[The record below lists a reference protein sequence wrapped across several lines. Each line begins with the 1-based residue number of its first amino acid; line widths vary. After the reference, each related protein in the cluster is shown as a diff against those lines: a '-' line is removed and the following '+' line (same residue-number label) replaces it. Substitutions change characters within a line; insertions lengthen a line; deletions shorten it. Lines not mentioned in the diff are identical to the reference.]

1 MSKAIRIWDK
11 EAILPSVITVFS
23 ISLLAQ
29 IPHFYYLHE
38 IVQLNDW
45 STLPL
50 LIAFPI
56 FSSIGLSAVS
66 LLFSEFLMNRVR
78 DVKQR
83 KLFRYL
89 IRGSF
94 LSVIIYF
101 IIQILIVFFVFDA
114 SPALINALPDNKID
128 NITFKE
134 ILGVSLILIIGVFF
148 NPPTQIQVRRR
159 RK

>member
-11 EAILPSVITVFS
+11 EAVWPSVITVFS

-38 IVQLNDW
+38 IIKLNDW
-45 STLPL
+45 ATLPL

-66 LLFSEFLMNRVR
+66 LLFSEYLMNRVR
-78 DVKQR
+78 DTKQR
-83 KLFRYL
+83 KLFRFL
-89 IRGSF
+89 IRGS
-94 LSVIIYF
+94 LLTITIYF
-101 IIQILIVFFVFDA
+101 VIQILIIFFVFDA
-114 SPALINALPDNKID
+114 SPVLINALPDNVID

-134 ILGVSLILIIGVFF
+134 ILGVSLMLIIGIFV
-148 NPPTQIQVRRR
+148 NPPIQIQLRR

>member
-38 IVQLNDW
+38 IVKLNDW

-66 LLFSEFLMNRVR
+66 LLFSEYLMNRVR
-78 DVKQR
+78 DVRER

-101 IIQILIVFFVFDA
+101 VIQILIVFFVFDA
-114 SPALINALPDNKID
+114 SPALINALPDNVID

-134 ILGVSLILIIGVFF
+134 ILGVSLILVIGVFF
-148 NPPTQIQVRRR
+148 NPPAQIQIRR

>member
-29 IPHFYYLHE
+29 ITHFYYLHE
-38 IVQLNDW
+38 IVKLNDW

-56 FSSIGLSAVS
+56 FSSIGLSALS
-66 LLFSEFLMNRVR
+66 LLLSEYLMNRVR
-78 DVKQR
+78 DTKQR

-89 IRGSF
+89 LRGSLF
-94 LSVIIYF
+94 SVLIYF
-101 IIQILIVFFVFDA
+101 VIQILIVFFVFDA
-114 SPALINALPDNKID
+114 SQVMVNALPDNLID

-134 ILGVSLILIIGVFF
+134 ILGVSFLLIVGIFV
-148 NPPTQIQVRRR
+148 NPPAQIQIRR

>member
-1 MSKAIRIWDK
+1 MSKIVRIWDK
-11 EAILPSVITVFS
+11 EAIWPSVITVFS

-45 STLPL
+45 LTLPL

-66 LLFSEFLMNRVR
+66 LLFSEYLMNRVR
-78 DVKQR
+78 DTKQR

-89 IRGSF
+89 IRGS
-94 LSVIIYF
+94 LISIVIYF
-101 IIQILIVFFVFDA
+101 IVQILIIFYVFDA
-114 SPALINALPDNKID
+114 APVMVKALPDNTID

-134 ILGVSLILIIGVFF
+134 ILGVSIILIIGVFF
-148 NPPTQIQVRRR
+148 NPPAQVQLRR

>member
-1 MSKAIRIWDK
+1 MSKAIKIWDK
-11 EAILPSVITVFS
+11 DAILPSVITVFS

-45 STLPL
+45 ATLPL

-66 LLFSEFLMNRVR
+66 LLLSEFLMNRVR
-78 DVKQR
+78 DVRER

-89 IRGSF
+89 IRGSL
-94 LSVIIYF
+94 LSVVIYF
-101 IIQILIVFFVFDA
+101 IIQILIIFFVFDA
-114 SPALINALPDNKID
+114 SPALINALPENTID

-134 ILGVSLILIIGVFF
+134 ILGVSIILVIGVFL
-148 NPPTQIQVRRR
+148 NPPAQLRR